1 MATAVSE
8 TAQASAG
15 ALRTALKETSDS
27 IREVFGS
34 RALRRIQLALVG
46 SSVGDWAYATAVTV
60 WAYGVGGAK
69 AVGLW
74 AAVRFV
80 IMAISAPFA
89 AAIADKWPRKLVM
102 IGADVARFVLIAA
115 AAACIAADTAAA
127 PVFILATVTSI
138 LGCVFRPAQ
147 AAWLPALAERPE
159 QLTAANGVSSTIESL
174 SFFVGPALGATLIAA
189 TNVQTVFLIN
199 AVTFLWS
206 ASLVAS
212 IAAPQESANDE
223 GEDEPTESALAMMFA
238 GFREIGGNRDLGVI
252 VVLVCVQTIVAGA
265 STVFAVLW
273 AVEYLD
279 VGPRG
284 IGYLDAVLGV
294 GAVVGGLFALS
305 RASRGRLTWDLDV
318 GVLLWSLPLL
328 VVVAWPSAATAFI
341 ASAML
346 GFGNPLVDVNFY
358 TAVQRIAPERVL
370 GRVFG
375 AIEGALIAGMAL
387 GAAVMP
393 FLVDGTSLRTA
404 LAILAVIV
412 AVPAFALLP
421 VTRNIDRRLS
431 PPAGVEL
438 LHPLPI
444 FAPLGPAR
452 LEALARQLVRTA
464 VPAGSVVVREGE
476 SGDLFYII
484 ESGRVRVTHGTEAIR
499 EEGPG
504 EYFGE
509 IALLRDVPR
518 TATVTTIEDSV
529 LLTLARGP
537 FLDAVTGNVESSQAL
552 DDVISYR
559 MRF

>member
-212 IAAPQESANDE
+212 IAAPQESVDDE

-464 VPAGSVVVREGE
+464 VPVGSVVVREGE

-537 FLDAVTGNVESSQAL
+537 FLEAVTGNVESSQAL